1 MKVKI
6 KKTGEIKIA
15 ADFARVQVED
25 CDSYGNPLEYS
36 LDEIELLQPTG
47 SGIDWRKFKANAI
60 VEITKS
66 IISSDLI
73 IKELNKARGDKYTAE
88 VLASFASE
96 IVDELMKRL
105 EK

>member
-25 CDSYGNPLEYS
+25 CDIYGNPLEYY
-36 LDEIELLQPTG
+36 LDEIELLQPTE
-47 SGIDWRKFKANAI
+47 SDIDWRKFKANAI

-66 IISSDLI
+66 IISSDLVL
-73 IKELNKARGDKYTAE
+73 KELNKTRGDKYTSE